1 MSAVDTIQVGD
12 IGTIIRLTIED
23 CGTAVD
29 VSSAST
35 MSIILQSPTQGDASV
50 TKTATHF
57 TDGTDGII
65 QYTLI
70 ADDIDTAGIWRVQGK
85 VVMPSGTWSSSVH
98 EIRVLENL

>member
-1 MSAVDTIQVGD
+1 MSAVDTIQAGD
-12 IGTIIRLTIED
+12 IGTIVRLTIED

-35 MSIILQSPTQGDASV
+35 KQIIFQSPTQGDASV
-50 TKTATHF
+50 TQTASFF

-65 QYTLI
+65 EYALI
-70 ADDIDTAGIWRVQGK
+70 ADDVDTAGTWRVQGK
-85 VVMPSGTWSSSVH
+85 VVMPSGTWSSNVV